1 MLRDIN
7 SLITSIIFTKI
18 VLGNCTE
25 PTTYKN
31 RASSAFPSTPLY
43 GSPCDS
49 ASSQISLMMHALPF
63 RPNLDVEQY
72 MN

>member
-1 MLRDIN
+1 M
-7 SLITSIIFTKI
+7 
-18 VLGNCTE
+18 LGNCTK

-63 RPNLDVEQY
+63 RPNLVVEKY
-72 MN
+72 MS

>member
-1 MLRDIN
+1 MN
-7 SLITSIIFTKI
+7 SLITSIMFTKI
-18 VLGNCTE
+18 MLGNRTK

-49 ASSQISLMMHALPF
+49 ASSQISLMMQALPF
-63 RPNLDVEQY
+63 RPNLEVEQY
-72 MN
+72 MY